1 MNPDRTSLATIGDLQ
16 DLKIELKEEIRE
28 LKDELKEELKELKEE
43 VKELRDELPALEV
56 RLEVRITRSLSAEI
70 GRVANVIMEHTTAQ
84 IRAAG
89 DHPRAIEDR
98 LDAHIADASV
108 HRRPARARR
117 S

>member
-1 MNPDRTSLATIGDLQ
+1 MNPDRTALATIGDLQ
-16 DLKIELKEEIRE
+16 DLTVELKVE
-28 LKDELKEELKELKEE
+28 LKAELKVDLKTELAAFEE
-43 VKELRDELPALEV
+43 
-56 RLEVRITRSLSAEI
+56 RLTRSVSAEI

-98 LDAHIADASV
+98 LDAHIADATV